1 MKKLTLLIVMMITMF
16 LAACGN
22 DDKDNNEQEE
32 GSQQEEA
39 AQAPEPLEFSDK
51 EFKDEDETVVVV
63 NGEEIQ
69 GNAYNTAY
77 SVVKSIMHQ
86 SGQDTKDTE
95 ALQQETINFLVEQE
109 LITKEAAEAGVKV
122 DDNEVEKELNA
133 VKETNGEEQ
142 FAKTLEDIHLTE
154 EQFKQQLKY
163 NITTV
168 QYMEEA
174 FETEVTD
181 EEVQEMYDGLKEQAG
196 DQEIQEL
203 DEIRDQIEN
212 MIVQQKQQEQY
223 AAKVNELK
231 ESAEIEELV

>member
-1 MKKLTLLIVMMITMF
+1 MF

>member
-22 DDKDNNEQEE
+22 DDDKDNK
-32 GSQQEEA
+32 QEEA
-39 AQAPEPLEFSDK
+39 AKAPEPLEFSDE
-51 EFKDEDETVVVV
+51 EFKDEEEPVVVV
-63 NGEEIQ
+63 NGEEVQ

-77 SVVKSIMHQ
+77 SLVKSIMHQ

-109 LITKEAAEAGVKV
+109 LITQEAAEAGGKV
-122 DDNEVEKELNA
+122 DDKEVEEELNA

-142 FAKTLEDIHLTE
+142 FASTLKELNLTE

-196 DQEIQEL
+196 DQEIQKL
-203 DEIRDQIEN
+203 DEIRDQVEN

-223 AAKVNELK
+223 AEKVKELK